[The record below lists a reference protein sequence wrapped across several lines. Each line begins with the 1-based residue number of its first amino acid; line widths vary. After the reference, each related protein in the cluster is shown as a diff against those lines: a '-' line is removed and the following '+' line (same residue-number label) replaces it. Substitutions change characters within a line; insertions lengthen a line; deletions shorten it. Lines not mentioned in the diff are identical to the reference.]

1 MHFYKTMMVAVLA
14 LGIVRGTIPAQ
25 AATTYHRTKT
35 VKVSQK
41 AYYSTSKTG
50 KAYNFSGSTRKFK
63 LKANHALK
71 NYTKTTWTRSAQTYV
86 TKNGKKTL
94 YYYVTN
100 SNHKV
105 KGWVYA
111 KYLKA
116 GKNYQ
121 ATKATKTAKKAYYRA
136 KSAKLA
142 SFTGSNSYTKLKNG
156 AALKTNLTYNKTQ
169 QRYLYLNGK
178 KTLYYY
184 VTSADGK
191 SKGWIKSSN
200 LKAGR
205 DYQMSSAKKIATKNY
220 IMAKAGKAYTIT
232 GNNAAFKFS
241 KGQDLNNKD
250 NYTATQ
256 SRTIYLKNK
265 AYTYYFVSNTTG
277 SLNGWVASQYLKA
290 GKHAPVTLPDNSNNS
305 TASSSSSTSSSAPS
319 SSVAS
324 SSSVTSSSV
333 VSSSNSATSSSAAS
347 SSSSSIV
354 TPTDPFAGKSEHAL
368 YVGTN
373 TYLYKTSNLTDE
385 NIANTSLKQFTSI
398 QVYPDGITP
407 SGNFYAIPITIN
419 GEKYFVKDSFTNITS
434 AELYPDGYYSS
445 VGDTAY
451 YGVVKPTT
459 ITFSKPVLEGSTWFY
474 YSEAGYTIYI
484 YENGAW
490 RIQ

>member
-1 MHFYKTMMVAVLA
+1 MHFYKTMTAAVLA
-14 LGIVRGTIPAQ
+14 LGIVGGTIPAQ

-35 VKVSQK
+35 VKVSHK

-50 KAYNFSGSTRKFK
+50 KTYNFSGSTRKFK

-121 ATKATKTAKKAYYRA
+121 ATKATKTTKKAYYRA
-136 KSAKLA
+136 KSANLA

-191 SKGWIKSSN
+191 TKGWIKSSN

-205 DYQMSSAKKIATKNY
+205 DYQMSSAKKIATKDY

-241 KGQDLNNKD
+241 KGQALNNKD

-290 GKHAPVTLPDNSNNS
+290 GKHAPVTLPDNSNDS
-305 TASSSSSTSSSAPS
+305 TANSSSSSVSTSSSVISSSSSTSS
-319 SSVAS
+319 VAS
-324 SSSVTSSSV
+324 SS
-333 VSSSNSATSSSAAS
+333 SSSAAS
-347 SSSSSIV
+347 SSSSSVV
-354 TPTDPFAGKSEHAL
+354 TPADPFAGKSEHAL
-368 YVGTN
+368 YVGTT
-373 TYLYKTSNLTDE
+373 TYLYKTSDLTDE
-385 NIANTSLKQFTSI
+385 NIASTSLKKFTSV

-407 SGNFYAIPITIN
+407 SGNSYAIPITIN
-419 GEKYFVKDSFTNITS
+419 GEKYFVKDSFTDITS
-434 AELYPDGYYSS
+434 AELYPDGYYIS

-451 YGVVKPTT
+451 YGVVKPTS

-474 YSEAGYTIYI
+474 YSEAGYTIYR

-490 RIQ
+490 DNGTTINK